1 MKVLFLRTADSLHF
15 SYRYLVE
22 FIDHRYPIEIYDP
35 NKPAA
40 DQFNEIEVVIDT
52 GGAIGTHEMVDA
64 AKAAGVKLWQVT
76 TNGLDHVDT
85 EYILGKGLLLTHSPG
100 SLTAVPLA
108 EHALLMILYF
118 AKNLNHNHTKD
129 WHRVMNDELE
139 GKTLGL
145 IGFGA
150 SAKELARRARALGL
164 RIIAIDNR
172 DIPQQELD
180 EFHLAF
186 LGYPEDLEKI
196 LVESD
201 FLSVHVPL
209 TNQTRHLIDQHAFSL
224 MKEKAVLINVARGE
238 IVDNNALIGA
248 LTSGLIKGAG
258 IDAYAEEPL
267 APEHPLLKLGN
278 VLTTPHV
285 AGFTQG
291 TWHRRAKAAAENI
304 DRLAKG
310 LSPRNLVD
318 PLSSP

>member
-1 MKVLFLRTADSLHF
+1 M
-15 SYRYLVE
+15 
-22 FIDHRYPIEIYDP
+22 
-35 NKPAA
+35 
-40 DQFNEIEVVIDT
+40 
-52 GGAIGTHEMVDA
+52 
-64 AKAAGVKLWQVT
+64 
-76 TNGLDHVDT
+76 
-85 EYILGKGLLLTHSPG
+85 
-100 SLTAVPLA
+100 
-108 EHALLMILYF
+108 
-118 AKNLNHNHTKD
+118 
-129 WHRVMNDELE
+129 
-139 GKTLGL
+139 
-145 IGFGA
+145 
-150 SAKELARRARALGL
+150 
-164 RIIAIDNR
+164 
-172 DIPQQELD
+172 
-180 EFHLAF
+180 
-186 LGYPEDLEKI
+186 
-196 LVESD
+196 
-201 FLSVHVPL
+201 HVPL